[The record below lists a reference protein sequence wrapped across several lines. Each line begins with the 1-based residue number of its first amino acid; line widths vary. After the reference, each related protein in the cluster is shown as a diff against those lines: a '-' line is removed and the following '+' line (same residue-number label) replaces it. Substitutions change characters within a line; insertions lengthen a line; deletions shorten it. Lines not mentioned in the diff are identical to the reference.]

1 MKNKFSFFLKQY
13 SWINW
18 NKNITKNIV
27 NYFLNSYTLNKNNK
41 PKYLYRGEV
50 RKLEENNFLWKG
62 LVSFTEDI
70 EVAFRFASKFHM
82 NFKNKN
88 YIYIP
93 PKKQFVVFRLEFDKF
108 YNNILFDYNHTDII
122 FKGEK
127 EYWLFFKQNLELPL
141 YCFYKNNTEKVI
153 CINKKYLFYN
163 Y

>member
-88 YIYIP
+88 YIYTS
-93 PKKQFVVFRLEFDKF
+93 KKA
-108 YNNILFDYNHTDII
+108 IC
-122 FKGEK
+122 
-127 EYWLFFKQNLELPL
+127 
-141 YCFYKNNTEKVI
+141 CF
-153 CINKKYLFYN
+153 
-163 Y
+163 